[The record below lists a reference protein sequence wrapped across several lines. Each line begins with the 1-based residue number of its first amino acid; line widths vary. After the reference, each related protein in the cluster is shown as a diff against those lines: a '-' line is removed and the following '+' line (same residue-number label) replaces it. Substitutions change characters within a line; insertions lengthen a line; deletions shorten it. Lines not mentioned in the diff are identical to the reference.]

1 MTSANGSLWQRRLP
15 PHVFWGLLAVCCLA
29 CPIAYVLLDKPVFDW
44 QMRRGFVQS
53 SNPVIDAFRLLGKAW
68 LLVWLLLVWVAA
80 TGRRQ
85 LALLALLA
93 LLVLAVP
100 VNSVKVLAGR
110 PRPRERIAAAQA
122 TPTLPQGTQ
131 LRGLSFPSG
140 DTASTLAVAV
150 ALGTALAWPWA
161 TVALV
166 AACGVGVMRVVDLA
180 HHPSD
185 VCAGAALGILAAL
198 AALRLMRYGSPPAI
212 EVWGRPV
219 ALLGTIGIPIVIR
232 FTHGTAV
239 QQLVLKTYVPL
250 VLAIYVV
257 AAVCHRVKA
266 AAMTRRD
273 E

>member
-29 CPIAYVLLDKPVFDW
+29 CPIAYLLLDKPVLDW
-44 QMRRGFVQS
+44 QMRRGFVQFS
-53 SNPVIDAFRLLGKAW
+53 HPAIDAFRLLGKAW

-85 LALLALLA
+85 LALLALSA

-100 VNSVKVLAGR
+100 VNSIKVLAGR
-110 PRPRERIAAAQA
+110 PRPREKIAAAQA
-122 TPTLPQGTQ
+122 TPTSPQDTQ

-140 DTASTLAVAV
+140 DTASALAVAA
-150 ALGTALAWPWA
+150 ALSTALAWPWA
-161 TVALV
+161 AAALV

-198 AALRLMRYGSPPAI
+198 VAVRLMRYGSPPAI

-219 ALLGTIGIPIVIR
+219 ALLATIGIPTVIR

-239 QQLVLKTYVPL
+239 LQIVLKTYVPL
-250 VLAIYVV
+250 VLAIYIL
-257 AAVCHRVKA
+257 AAAYRRVRA
-266 AAMTRRD
+266 AAMIRSD